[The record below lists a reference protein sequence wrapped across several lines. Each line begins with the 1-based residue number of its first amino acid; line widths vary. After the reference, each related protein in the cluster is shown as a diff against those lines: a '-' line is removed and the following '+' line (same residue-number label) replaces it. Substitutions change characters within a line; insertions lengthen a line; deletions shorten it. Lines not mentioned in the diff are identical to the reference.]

1 MAGATVTRFGLLR
14 GSFVPPKDLRELQI
28 VTRYRRKLTGIL
40 TGEKNR
46 SHKLLDD
53 AGIQLGGVVA
63 DIDGVSASKMVKGLI
78 AGGNPVELAA
88 LGRGKV
94 GATTDVLATAPDG
107 DLSARHRLVLHMAYC
122 HLHYLE
128 GKLAELDRYLPA
140 AKQRRSSPTPGL
152 GVCFKPFRA
161 SRRSAPPWV

>member
-28 VTRYRRKLTGIL
+28 ATRYRRKLTGML

-63 DIDGVSASKMVKGLI
+63 DINGVSASKMVKGLI

-107 DLSARHRLVLHMAYC
+107 DLSARHRLVL
-122 HLHYLE
+122 E
-128 GKLAELDRYLPA
+128 GARRKPYRDPTVDREAAGVAKNAPRWIRAFKKYGYWPQLAAPNPPTA
-140 AKQRRSSPTPGL
+140 AT
-152 GVCFKPFRA
+152 A
-161 SRRSAPPWV
+161 S